1 MKCGNKQ
8 KSKRSFL
15 SLVSGNW
22 KIVRAQKGH
31 KDFIVSFN
39 QVLEPDSYKANSFSI
54 YSLWNDDH
62 SIQLIRCDQNVKILI
77 KKSFTHLDYYIKSF
91 FFLSLINLGHGRNL
105 LIYSF
110 FCFIVIV
117 LAIPPCRAP

>member
-1 MKCGNKQ
+1 M
-8 KSKRSFL
+8 SFL
-15 SLVSGNW
+15 SIVFGNW

-62 SIQLIRCDQNVKILI
+62 SIQLIRCHQNAKILI
-77 KKSFTHLDYYIKSF
+77 KKSFTHLGYYIKRF
-91 FFLSLINLGHGRNL
+91 FIFLSLINIGHGRHGI
-105 LIYSF
+105 IYSF
-110 FCFIVIV
+110 SLFHSDSACHPSHTASE
-117 LAIPPCRAP
+117 LLR